1 MSKDRDNL
9 IIGIIVIA
17 ILLLLVRGIFAI
29 GEVDSHALDKR
40 PGAKQVTT
48 TSYRYR

>member
-1 MSKDRDNL
+1 MNNERDNL
-9 IIGIIVIA
+9 IIGIIVIS

-48 TSYRYR
+48 VSYRYR

>member
-9 IIGIIVIA
+9 IIGIIVIS

-40 PGAKQVTT
+40 PGAKTT
-48 TSYRYR
+48 MVSYRYR